1 MYING
6 IFLASIYLND
16 HPFLSFFLERGLYQI
31 GIEVF
36 LRNDEAKKWKT
47 DLIFK
52 KKKKSMEKLPGIVDI
67 L

>member
-1 MYING
+1 MI
-6 IFLASIYLND
+6 ILF
-16 HPFLSFFLERGLYQI
+16 FFFFLERGLYQL

-52 KKKKSMEKLPGIVDI
+52 KKKKKSMEKLPGIVDI